1 MAPERQTKAV
11 GYVHLATVDGAQNA
25 DHIQRHKDTVI
36 ACCRDSRILLTHMII
51 DIGGRQ
57 GRGRA
62 FDLLVMERA
71 SVLVVPSLAQ
81 LARSCAELAPMLAHY
96 FSPPAGSADLIAVAD
111 GIDTR
116 TAQGRIAIDV
126 LRTVAR
132 FESGSVYHA

>member
-1 MAPERQTKAV
+1 MAPERQAKAV
-11 GYVHLATVDGAQNA
+11 GYVLLETAGGAQGA
-25 DHIQRHKDTVI
+25 EHIQRHNGTVI
-36 ACCRDSRILLTHMII
+36 AHFRDSRILLTHMII

-81 LARSCAELAPMLAHY
+81 LARSCAELAPLLAHY
-96 FSPPAGSADLIAVAD
+96 FSPPAGVADLIAVAD

>member
-1 MAPERQTKAV
+1 MATEWKTKAV
-11 GYVHLATVDGAQNA
+11 GYVCAASSEGTGSRSE
-25 DHIQRHKDTVI
+25 IGRHGDIII
-36 ACCRDSRILLTHMII
+36 AHCRDSQIALTHMII

-71 SVLVVPSLAQ
+71 SLLIVPSLAQ

-96 FSPPAGSADLIAVAD
+96 FIPPAGVADLFAVVD

>member
-11 GYVHLATVDGAQNA
+11 GYVHLATVGGAQSTE
-25 DHIQRHKDTVI
+25 HIQRHKDTII
-36 ACCRDSRILLTHMII
+36 AHCRDSRILLTHMIV

-71 SVLVVPSLAQ
+71 SVLIVPSLAQ

-96 FSPPAGSADLIAVAD
+96 FSPPAGVADLIAVAD

-126 LRTVAR
+126 LRTLAR